1 MTAFSVQAIA
11 NYFIRQGREDQNPI
25 THMKVQK
32 LSYIAHG
39 WCLALMERPLISDPV
54 EAWEYGPVYSS
65 LYQELKEYG
74 RNPIQEEIKTL
85 VFSEDSLD
93 WTVASIEKECDDEIE
108 LSETR
113 ELLDKIW
120 EVYKPYEAL
129 QLSMMTHEEGT
140 PWYTVNSKYPQARN
154 RRIPN
159 TLIETHFRMKAEK

>member
-11 NYFIRQGREDQNPI
+11 NYFIRRGREDQNPI

-74 RNPIQEEIKTL
+74 RVPIQEEIKTL
-85 VFSEDSLD
+85 IYSKNSLD
-93 WTVASIEKECDDEIE
+93 RKPASIENECDDEKE

-120 EVYKPYEAL
+120 QVYEPYQAL

-140 PWYTVNSKYPQARN
+140 PWYTVNSKFPHVRN
-154 RRIPN
+154 RHIPN
-159 TLIETHFRMKAEK
+159 TLIETHFRMKAEE